1 MKDKI
6 KCDDSIDCGTTCIR
20 GWHHFKDCPHSA
32 KYKVTFK
39 DGSVKMLCGVHKNKA
54 VYYDQWGK
62 KIEKVEK
69 I

>member
-20 GWHHFKDCPHSA
+20 GWHNYKDCPHSA

-39 DGSVKMLCGVHKNKA
+39 DGDALRCSQKQGSVLRPVGQKN
-54 VYYDQWGK
+54 
-62 KIEKVEK
+62 
-69 I
+69 